1 MFVQR
6 VSDKFG
12 PGFRQDGQPE
22 LPDYSRCRYHPP
34 SCITEQY
41 GKDNLSWQQTTFSP
55 EGWSCQPT
63 AFSPVGSDFSCN
75 GADLDRWRHP
85 EVLPTIVETRSITV
99 EEFDGMSAGVKRGP
113 AYDTNHE
120 PTLQGNFAFFAH
132 DARRWGFGVGMQS
145 SIHHVSGETTGETFQ
160 NAFYTSPHGLPYQS
174 QNEDKH
180 SSAYIYNHDDKT
192 YQPVT
197 GALHALYKAQE
208 RFHHTQS
215 QQNTGRKNKCSMG
228 NRKNEEQ
235 YATYVEKKVRTK
247 RQAPDP
253 VSQVIRNAEKMW
265 HEKCTG
271 ASQVHSLNDSSSSM
285 EKTQQQQVTTQDHR
299 DNGTRDV
306 KQDGGGTVSVRLP
319 PKKRRRLDDIVMRL
333 KGSTY

>member
-1 MFVQR
+1 MFAQR
-6 VSDKFG
+6 VSNKFG

-22 LPDYSRCRYHPP
+22 LPDYSRCGCHPP

-41 GKDNLSWQQTTFSP
+41 GKDNLSWQQTAFSP

-63 AFSPVGSDFSCN
+63 AFSPEILSMARSDFGCN

-99 EEFDGMSAGVKRGP
+99 EEFDRMSAGAKRGP
-113 AYDTNHE
+113 AFDTNHE

-132 DARRWGFGVGMQS
+132 GARGWGFDVVKP
-145 SIHHVSGETTGETFQ
+145 SIYHVSGENTGETPQ
-160 NAFYTSPHGLPYQS
+160 NAFYTSAHGLPYQS
-174 QNEDKH
+174 QNGDKH

-192 YQPVT
+192 HQPVT

-215 QQNTGRKNKCSMG
+215 QQNTGRKNKCSMVS
-228 NRKNEEQ
+228 RKNEEQ
-235 YATYVEKKVRTK
+235 YATYVDKKVRTK

-271 ASQVHSLNDSSSSM
+271 ASQVHSHHDSSSST
-285 EKTQQQQVTTQDHR
+285 ERTQQQQDHR
-299 DNGTRDV
+299 DNVTRDV